1 MAYRKSR
8 LTPSRHGN
16 QLMSEDEIN
25 GLVERAKSGDGSA
38 FAALYEVYGSRVY
51 SFFRFRVSNTE
62 AAEDLTQLVF
72 LKMIEQLP
80 RYECRGVP
88 FAAWVFRIARN
99 AWIDQN
105 RTTHESVAL
114 ESLAESPSEGDGP
127 EAAAA
132 AAIDSDQLK
141 RAIVNLPRHQRE
153 VIEYRFFGGLSP
165 AETAAQMG
173 RSVGSVRVL
182 QHRALAALRKL
193 LPATERGSGTP
204 SGVAAK

>member
-1 MAYRKSR
+1 
-8 LTPSRHGN
+8 
-16 QLMSEDEIN
+16 MSEDHIN

-38 FAALYEVYGSRVY
+38 FAALYDVYGSRVH
-51 SFFRFRVSNTE
+51 SFFRYRVSKAE

-80 RYECRGVP
+80 RYESRGVP

-105 RTTHESVAL
+105 RTTHESVGL
-114 ESLAESPSEGDGP
+114 ESLAESPAEGDGP
-127 EAAAA
+127 EAIAAA
-132 AAIDSDQLK
+132 ALDSDQLR
-141 RAIVNLPRHQRE
+141 RAIVDLPRDQRE
-153 VIEYRFFGGLSP
+153 VIECRFFGCLSP

-193 LPATERGSGTP
+193 LPAEEPGSGTP
-204 SGVAAK
+204 SEVAAK